1 MTSLTSCVL
10 FPITNL
16 PFSLYPAKRLGHC
29 WRLPNLWF
37 FILPYWEK
45 ILTLHRSYI
54 VAIKMNSI
62 HDIADYI
69 ILRVKSEDKD
79 ASLINLK
86 LQKLLYY
93 VQAWSYGINKKPMF
107 DGEFEAWVHGP
118 VNREIYNRFNPAKY
132 LYSEINVSDCL
143 NRDASLSPDDA
154 EFIDFILENYL
165 KYSGAELERL
175 SHNEMPWIKTRG
187 DLNVNE
193 RCDKVITPELMME
206 YYGKKWETIKS

>member
-1 MTSLTSCVL
+1 
-10 FPITNL
+10 
-16 PFSLYPAKRLGHC
+16 
-29 WRLPNLWF
+29 
-37 FILPYWEK
+37 
-45 ILTLHRSYI
+45 
-54 VAIKMNSI
+54 MNSI
-62 HDIADYI
+62 HDITDYI
-69 ILRVKSEDKD
+69 ILRVKSEDRF

-107 DGEFEAWVHGP
+107 DGEFEAWIHGP
-118 VNREIYNRFNPAKY
+118 VNREIYNRFNSTKY
-132 LYSEINVSDCL
+132 LYSSE
-143 NRDASLSPDDA
+143 DA

-175 SHNEMPWIKTRG
+175 SHNEMPWIETRG

-193 RCDKVITPELMME
+193 RCDKVITPELMIE

>member
-1 MTSLTSCVL
+1 
-10 FPITNL
+10 
-16 PFSLYPAKRLGHC
+16 
-29 WRLPNLWF
+29 
-37 FILPYWEK
+37 
-45 ILTLHRSYI
+45 
-54 VAIKMNSI
+54 MNSI
-62 HDIADYI
+62 HDITDYI
-69 ILRVKSEDKD
+69 ILRVKSEDRF

-107 DGEFEAWVHGP
+107 DGEFEAWIHGP
-118 VNREIYNRFNPAKY
+118 VNREIYNRFNSTKY
-132 LYSEINVSDCL
+132 LYSEINIDNCMNHNV
-143 NRDASLSPDDA
+143 SLSSEDA

-175 SHNEMPWIKTRG
+175 SHNEMPWIETRG

-193 RCDKVITPELMME
+193 RCDKVITPELMIE